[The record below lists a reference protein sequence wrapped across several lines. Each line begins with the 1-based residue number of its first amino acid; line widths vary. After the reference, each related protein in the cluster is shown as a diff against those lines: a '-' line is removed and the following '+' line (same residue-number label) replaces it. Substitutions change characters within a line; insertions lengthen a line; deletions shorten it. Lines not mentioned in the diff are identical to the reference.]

1 MCNNLRIERRLSLS
15 VIVGMTSLSDGF
27 ETTSVS
33 QSVDTSVCAV
43 CISEPSML
51 EQDPPPCGS
60 FNALSEM
67 CIAAG
72 GQPVVAA
79 VAHNWICLQALST
92 MNIVAQVVVAAGE
105 HKRVL
110 LAE

>member
-1 MCNNLRIERRLSLS
+1 MDDRWRLWY
-15 VIVGMTSLSDGF
+15 VADVSDLGH
-27 ETTSVS
+27 
-33 QSVDTSVCAV
+33 QIC
-43 CISEPSML
+43 L
-51 EQDPPPCGS
+51 Q
-60 FNALSEM
+60 ALSEM